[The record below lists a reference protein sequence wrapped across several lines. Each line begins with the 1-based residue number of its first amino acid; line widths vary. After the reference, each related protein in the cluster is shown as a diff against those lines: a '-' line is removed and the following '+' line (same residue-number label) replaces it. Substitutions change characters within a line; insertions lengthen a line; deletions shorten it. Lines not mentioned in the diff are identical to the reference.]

1 METPELGDLT
11 NVDPREV
18 WPDEAQDFTPWLA
31 KEKNL
36 DRLANTIGLD
46 LELEGT
52 EQNVGPFSA
61 DILCRDTVDDQMVL
75 IENQLN
81 LTDHGHL
88 GQLLTYAAGL
98 DAVTIIWI
106 ARQVRNPHR
115 AALDWLNNVTEE
127 RISFF
132 GIEIELW
139 QIGDSPAAPKFNL
152 ASKPNDWSKT
162 VSRATGRG
170 GELTETK
177 KLQLDYWTTLAEHLE
192 EQESRVQPRT
202 PRPQHWTNYAVGR
215 SGCQLTARVNTR
227 DQRVA
232 VQLALKDRDEA
243 EPLFH
248 LLEQER
254 EVIEKE
260 VGVELNWLP
269 KPDKK
274 VCVVQHEWE
283 ADPMDRER
291 WPEQHSRM
299 RELLDAFYRAF
310 SERLQQLN
318 ASDWTPQVSEE
329 SVQL

>member
-1 METPELGDLT
+1 MKRSLGTLT
-11 NVDPREV
+11 NVDPRDI

-31 KEKNL
+31 RDENL
-36 DRLANTIGLD
+36 SRLAHTIGLD

-52 EQNVGPFSA
+52 EENVGPFSA

-115 AALDWLNNVTEE
+115 AALDWLNSVTEE
-127 RISFF
+127 HISFF

-139 QIGDSPAAPKFNL
+139 QIGDSRPAPKFNL
-152 ASKPNDWSKT
+152 VSKPNDWSKT
-162 VSRATGRG
+162 VSRATGRD
-170 GELTETK
+170 GELTQTK
-177 KLQLDYWTTLAEHLE
+177 KLQLDYWTTLSERLE
-192 EQESRVQPRT
+192 EQGSRVQPRT

-232 VQLALKDRDEA
+232 VQLALKDKNEA

-248 LLEQER
+248 LLKQER
-254 EVIEKE
+254 AAIGEEI
-260 VGVELNWLP
+260 GVELNWLP

-274 VCVVQHEWE
+274 VCVIQHEWD
-283 ADPMDRER
+283 ADPTDRDA
-291 WPEQHSRM
+291 WPRQHSRIG
-299 RELLDAFYRAF
+299 ELLNQFHQAFAPRLKRLDA
-310 SERLQQLN
+310 SEWPPP
-318 ASDWTPQVSEE
+318 DVEE
-329 SVQL
+329 SV